1 MKFNDELAR
10 VAFDAVLTAQ
20 KAETGPELNAI
31 IGAALQHIGY
41 AHFVAVEFF
50 GPAADRQVRIL
61 DGINDPAWQAHYIG
75 NGFARLDPGVA
86 VAATTTEP
94 FFHSDL
100 AAQGKLSP
108 AQARVLEESRSFG
121 IEDTFFAPQHH
132 LDGAI
137 TAVVLSAKAPVDKSA
152 CGRTVAHF
160 LAVHYA
166 QQVRRFVPAERP
178 RSSCGGQVVLS
189 RRQLECLK
197 WVREGKSSSEIADIL
212 NVGRKT
218 VDEYVAGSCT
228 RLGVRTRV
236 QAVARAMSMGMLP
249 A

>member
-1 MKFNDELAR
+1 VELNHELAR
-10 VAFDAVLTAQ
+10 TAFDAVLKAQ
-20 KAETGPELNAI
+20 EAKTGPELNAI
-31 IGAALQHIGY
+31 IGAALRQIGY

-50 GPAADRQVRIL
+50 GPADERQVRIL
-61 DGINDPAWQAHYIG
+61 DGINDPAWQAHYIS

-86 VAATTTEP
+86 LAATTTEP
-94 FFHSDL
+94 FFRSDL
-100 AAQGKLSP
+100 KARGQVSP

-132 LDGAI
+132 LDGTI
-137 TAVVLSAKAPVDKSA
+137 GAVVLTAKDQVDRSPS
-152 CGRTVAHF
+152 GRTAAHF

-166 QQVRRFVPAERP
+166 QLIRRFVPAERP
-178 RSSCGGQVVLS
+178 RSSCGDQVVLS

-212 NVGRKT
+212 NVARKT

-236 QAVARAMSMGMLP
+236 QAVAKALTMGMLP